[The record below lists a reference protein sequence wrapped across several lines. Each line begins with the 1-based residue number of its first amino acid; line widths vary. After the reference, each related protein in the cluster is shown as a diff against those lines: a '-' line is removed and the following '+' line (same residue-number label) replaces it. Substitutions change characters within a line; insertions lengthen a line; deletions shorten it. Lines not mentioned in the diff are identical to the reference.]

1 MLFIY
6 PAIIHED
13 SDGIWAEFP
22 DLEGCTTYGD
32 SVGEIL
38 TGAAEAME
46 LYVLGLL
53 EDGTQPPVPTDI
65 KEIKKTGEKCFCD
78 IDSIGCGFG

>member
-32 SVGEIL
+32 SVEEIL

-53 EDGTQPPVPTDI
+53 EDGT
-65 KEIKKTGEKCFCD
+65 
-78 IDSIGCGFG
+78 